1 MIAIIDYGMGNLR
14 SVQKALQ
21 FVGQDA
27 VITSDLDEIN
37 KADKIVLPGVGAI
50 GDAME
55 TIRKKG
61 FDKAIYKACDE
72 GKPFLGICLG
82 MQMVFDKSYE
92 YGEHKGLGL
101 IPGTIQ
107 ILPDN
112 VKKPHI
118 GWNNL
123 NVKMRAPLFENT
135 GESPYVY
142 FVHSY
147 YLETDAPVVSAT
159 TFYGKE
165 IQVAVQKDN
174 IFALQFHPEKS
185 GDVGLQILKI
195 IYPAIDI
202 IDGKAVRLSQGK
214 FDDVTVFNDIPADA
228 AKDWVDAGAEYIHI
242 VDLDGARYGKSF
254 ITGIIKDIT
263 EKYNIPVQT
272 GGGVR
277 TIQDVEDRIN
287 AGASRVIIGTAAVK
301 NPELVKEAVEK
312 FGDKIAVGVDAK
324 NGMVAISGWEEVS
337 DISAVDLCLKMKDYG
352 VKTVIYTDISKDGM
366 MSGPN
371 IEATKD
377 LIDKTGLD
385 VIASG
390 GVSKMEDLENVE
402 SIGSAGVIIGKA
414 LYNGALDLKQ
424 VLSKFKKGE

>member
-1 MIAIIDYGMGNLR
+1 M
-14 SVQKALQ
+14 
-21 FVGQDA
+21 
-27 VITSDLDEIN
+27 
-37 KADKIVLPGVGAI
+37 
-50 GDAME
+50 
-55 TIRKKG
+55 
-61 FDKAIYKACDE
+61 
-72 GKPFLGICLG
+72 
-82 MQMVFDKSYE
+82 
-92 YGEHKGLGL
+92 
-101 IPGTIQ
+101 
-107 ILPDN
+107 
-112 VKKPHI
+112 
-118 GWNNL
+118 
-123 NVKMRAPLFENT
+123 
-135 GESPYVY
+135 
-142 FVHSY
+142 
-147 YLETDAPVVSAT
+147 
-159 TFYGKE
+159 
-165 IQVAVQKDN
+165 
-174 IFALQFHPEKS
+174 
-185 GDVGLQILKI
+185 I

-287 AGASRVIIGTAAVK
+287 A
-301 NPELVKEAVEK
+301 
-312 FGDKIAVGVDAK
+312 
-324 NGMVAISGWEEVS
+324 VAISGWEEVS

>member
-1 MIAIIDYGMGNLR
+1 M
-14 SVQKALQ
+14 
-21 FVGQDA
+21 
-27 VITSDLDEIN
+27 
-37 KADKIVLPGVGAI
+37 
-50 GDAME
+50 
-55 TIRKKG
+55 
-61 FDKAIYKACDE
+61 
-72 GKPFLGICLG
+72 
-82 MQMVFDKSYE
+82 
-92 YGEHKGLGL
+92 
-101 IPGTIQ
+101 
-107 ILPDN
+107 
-112 VKKPHI
+112 
-118 GWNNL
+118 
-123 NVKMRAPLFENT
+123 
-135 GESPYVY
+135 
-142 FVHSY
+142 
-147 YLETDAPVVSAT
+147 
-159 TFYGKE
+159 
-165 IQVAVQKDN
+165 
-174 IFALQFHPEKS
+174 
-185 GDVGLQILKI
+185 I

-301 NPELVKEAVEK
+301 NSELVKEAVEK

>member
-112 VKKPHI
+112 VKNI

-185 GDVGLQILKI
+185 GDVGLQILKNF
-195 IYPAIDI
+195 
-202 IDGKAVRLSQGK
+202 G
-214 FDDVTVFNDIPADA
+214 
-228 AKDWVDAGAEYIHI
+228 
-242 VDLDGARYGKSF
+242 
-254 ITGIIKDIT
+254 GI
-263 EKYNIPVQT
+263 
-272 GGGVR
+272 
-277 TIQDVEDRIN
+277 
-287 AGASRVIIGTAAVK
+287 
-301 NPELVKEAVEK
+301 
-312 FGDKIAVGVDAK
+312 
-324 NGMVAISGWEEVS
+324 
-337 DISAVDLCLKMKDYG
+337 
-352 VKTVIYTDISKDGM
+352 
-366 MSGPN
+366 
-371 IEATKD
+371 
-377 LIDKTGLD
+377 
-385 VIASG
+385 
-390 GVSKMEDLENVE
+390 
-402 SIGSAGVIIGKA
+402 
-414 LYNGALDLKQ
+414 
-424 VLSKFKKGE
+424 

>member
-107 ILPDN
+107 LLPDN
-112 VKKPHI
+112 VKMPHI

-123 NVKMRAPLFENT
+123 NVKLRAPLFVNT

-185 GDVGLQILKI
+185 GDVGLQILKNF
-195 IYPAIDI
+195 
-202 IDGKAVRLSQGK
+202 G
-214 FDDVTVFNDIPADA
+214 
-228 AKDWVDAGAEYIHI
+228 
-242 VDLDGARYGKSF
+242 
-254 ITGIIKDIT
+254 GI
-263 EKYNIPVQT
+263 
-272 GGGVR
+272 
-277 TIQDVEDRIN
+277 
-287 AGASRVIIGTAAVK
+287 
-301 NPELVKEAVEK
+301 
-312 FGDKIAVGVDAK
+312 
-324 NGMVAISGWEEVS
+324 
-337 DISAVDLCLKMKDYG
+337 
-352 VKTVIYTDISKDGM
+352 
-366 MSGPN
+366 
-371 IEATKD
+371 
-377 LIDKTGLD
+377 
-385 VIASG
+385 
-390 GVSKMEDLENVE
+390 
-402 SIGSAGVIIGKA
+402 
-414 LYNGALDLKQ
+414 
-424 VLSKFKKGE
+424 

>member
-107 ILPDN
+107 LLPDN

-147 YLETDAPVVSAT
+147 YLQAKDPSIVKAT
-159 TFYGKE
+159 CQYG
-165 IQVAVQKDN
+165 VQIHASVEKDN
-174 IFALQFHPEKS
+174 VFACQFHPEKS
-185 GDVGLQILKI
+185 GEVGLAIL
-195 IYPAIDI
+195 
-202 IDGKAVRLSQGK
+202 QN
-214 FDDVTVFNDIPADA
+214 FAD
-228 AKDWVDAGAEYIHI
+228 
-242 VDLDGARYGKSF
+242 L
-254 ITGIIKDIT
+254 
-263 EKYNIPVQT
+263 
-272 GGGVR
+272 
-277 TIQDVEDRIN
+277 
-287 AGASRVIIGTAAVK
+287 
-301 NPELVKEAVEK
+301 
-312 FGDKIAVGVDAK
+312 
-324 NGMVAISGWEEVS
+324 
-337 DISAVDLCLKMKDYG
+337 
-352 VKTVIYTDISKDGM
+352 
-366 MSGPN
+366 
-371 IEATKD
+371 
-377 LIDKTGLD
+377 
-385 VIASG
+385 
-390 GVSKMEDLENVE
+390 
-402 SIGSAGVIIGKA
+402 
-414 LYNGALDLKQ
+414 
-424 VLSKFKKGE
+424 

>member
-107 ILPDN
+107 LLPDN

-174 IFALQFHPEKS
+174 IFALH
-185 GDVGLQILKI
+185 
-195 IYPAIDI
+195 PAIDI